1 MYRKKFIYLLSNNSS
16 STTFI
21 SDAPVRNLGVTFY
34 PHLSFSNPISNLP
47 RSCFMHI
54 RDLRRIRPMLDF
66 KTASHHCHLH
76 RPLKT
81 RLLQLPLSQPRLHP
95 NTASTAHPKLTRT
108 RCHQNAPASSY
119 HSCP

>member
-1 MYRKKFIYLLSNNSS
+1 MGWGLAVVHPCSFRSNSSDRSRCDCSRKKGHANSALH
-16 STTFI
+16 STVHYHAHCI
-21 SDAPVRNLGVTFY
+21 
-34 PHLSFSNPISNLP
+34 
-47 RSCFMHI
+47 
-54 RDLRRIRPMLDF
+54 
-66 KTASHHCHLH
+66 HHCHLH

>member
-1 MYRKKFIYLLSNNSS
+1 MLLSAILVLLLILVSHS
-16 STTFI
+16 PTTSPTSPSPASCTYATSAA
-21 SDAPVRNLGVTFY
+21 SDPCLTLKLHPLY
-34 PHLSFSNPISNLP
+34 
-47 RSCFMHI
+47 
-54 RDLRRIRPMLDF
+54 
-66 KTASHHCHLH
+66 CHLH

-81 RLLQLPLSQPRLHP
+81 RLLQLPLPQPRLHP